1 MIGSA
6 NDNRSTHKILFL
18 LFVNPKAGIISQFVA
33 AIIKLKVIHD
43 VVEVSFAPVA
53 DSTRLDPHIGVTSYH
68 VGRC

>member
-6 NDNRSTHKILFL
+6 NDNRSAHKILFL
-18 LFVNPKAGIISQFVA
+18 LFVDPKVGIISQFVA
-33 AIIKLKVIHD
+33 AIIIFIIVYD

-53 DSTRLDPHIGVTSYH
+53 DSTRLDPHIRVTGYH